1 MTVGKKQVDGA
12 QRVGHTVPKGKEWII
27 WASSKFK
34 TSAWQEDIEK
44 NEKTSHGLGDSITN
58 HIVDKGLSS
67 GICKHSQTSLLKS
80 CLLRKSTGDL
90 IFTHTCVF
98 LMLYSDTQMEFKEV
112 ICILFLK
119 TTFTSKMK

>member
-1 MTVGKKQVDGA
+1 MGKKQVDGA

-58 HIVDKGLSS
+58 HIADKGLSS
-67 GICKHSQTSLLKS
+67 RIYKHSQTSLL
-80 CLLRKSTGDL
+80 
-90 IFTHTCVF
+90 
-98 LMLYSDTQMEFKEV
+98 Q
-112 ICILFLK
+112 ILPSQK
-119 TTFTSKMK
+119 RHW